1 MYSKDVTFYDLNGK
15 QQTETLHFSLTTVEI
30 ARLSD
35 KLSPEGKD
43 LKDHLVDVIT
53 GGDNFKLI
61 SLVAD
66 IMLAAYGTK
75 SSDGLRF
82 VKNAELT
89 SDFENSVAF
98 AEYLDLAL
106 TDQEEG
112 NRFVSGV
119 FEDSRIQKAGRE
131 KLVEVAPITPI
142 SNYQPVTSRETLD
155 ELISK
160 VNDGSKIDP
169 EDLRRL
175 LESQNNLN

>member
-30 ARLSD
+30 ARLSA

-66 IMLAAYGTK
+66 LMIAAYGTK
-75 SSDGLRF
+75 SADGLRF

-89 SDFENSVAF
+89 ADFENSVAF

-119 FEDSRIQKAGRE
+119 FEDSRVQKAGRE
-131 KLVEVAPITPI
+131 KLGEVTPI
-142 SNYQPVTSRETLD
+142 SDYRPATSKSTLD
-155 ELISK
+155 DLINQASE
-160 VNDGSKIDP
+160 GSKIDP

-175 LESQNNLN
+175 LEAQNK